1 MILMQHVDRKVA
13 QHTKMCGVSEGVRPG
28 FSHISQ
34 QDWITVIDSTHV
46 LSKTLNHEKIIKKQG
61 LHSEYGLAM
70 NILLHTADCWLGAH

>member
-46 LSKTLNHEKIIKKQG
+46 LSKTLNHEKIIKKTG
-61 LHSEYGLAM
+61 SALRVWSGHEYFTSHS
-70 NILLHTADCWLGAH
+70 